1 MFVKRGA
8 YVSLSPRSTWPTTS
22 HGSNEPPAIYEA
34 VARSLLFL
42 SFHSQSGYTG
52 KKESEKFYSIN
63 VSARFI
69 IWYVTIRYQLESSV
83 KRVTDHHTLEWT
95 AIPWRNFVVKR

>member
-1 MFVKRGA
+1 MFP
-8 YVSLSPRSTWPTTS
+8 SPLDRLGLQPAMDQTS
-22 HGSNEPPAIYEA
+22 HRRFMKLLR
-34 VARSLLFL
+34 VRSSFFL